1 MQITVISA
9 EKAQG
14 TSKTGKAYS
23 FVELAYKGEDG
34 KVTGRK
40 VMSFGESKK
49 VFDALSSAGNG
60 DVFEINSVKNEAT
73 GYWDWTGAT
82 KSTGG
87 AVGAKPNTTS
97 TPAGK
102 VVGSNYETPEERAKK
117 QVYIVRQSSITAA
130 LTFLGGKTKS
140 TDEVIQVAK
149 EFEAYVF
156 DLGQPEVAATPFVD
170 DVI

>member
-14 TSKTGKAYS
+14 TSKAGKAYS
-23 FVELAYKGEDG
+23 FIEVAYKGEDG

-49 VFDALSSAGNG
+49 VFDALSTAGNG
-60 DVFEINSVKNEAT
+60 DVFEINSVKNEST
-73 GYWDWTGAT
+73 GYWDWIGAT

-87 AVGAKPNTTS
+87 AVATKPNPNPA
-97 TPAGK
+97 PAGK

-117 QVYIVRQSSITAA
+117 QVYIVRQSSIANA
-130 LTFLGGKTKS
+130 VAFLKGEDS
-140 TDEVIQVAK
+140 PVERVIEVAK
-149 EFEAYVF
+149 EFEKYVF
-156 DLGQPEVAATPFVD
+156 DLGQPEAAATPFVD
-170 DVI
+170 DVL